1 MHIKKLHGVIFAVVA
16 VYLQRKTAWTL
27 EYCRCKQLQ
36 YMAVLCNLHFHFY
49 ATKSTRGIKVAA
61 LKRSTSCD
69 FLAFELKA
77 FSISFNNSFTKNS
90 LNLTNWVQ
98 A

>member
-1 MHIKKLHGVIFAVVA
+1 
-16 VYLQRKTAWTL
+16 
-27 EYCRCKQLQ
+27 
-36 YMAVLCNLHFHFY
+36 MAVLCNLHFHFY
-49 ATKSTRGIKVAA
+49 AAKSTRGIKVVA

-90 LNLTNWVQ
+90 LNL
-98 A
+98 